1 MSISIFDIIVL
12 ALFLF
17 AVVRGAITGIFRQ
30 LGILVGVVIAL
41 LFTKLLSSLFSDL
54 VYNLTSGGTRLEG
67 TLYYT
72 LVFVVIVLLT
82 FIISILL
89 HKTTK
94 VLKIAWVDRLA
105 GAAFGGVKMLL
116 IAGVLLN
123 VYEGIY
129 KSIFD
134 TPPTPIESYS
144 YEPLLKSVSVVMDFI
159 GNYGITFGS

>member
-1 MSISIFDIIVL
+1 MVK
-12 ALFLF
+12 AEM
-17 AVVRGAITGIFRQ
+17 Q
-30 LGILVGVVIAL
+30 QQ
-41 LFTKLLSSLFSDL
+41 KL
-54 VYNLTSGGTRLEG
+54 N
-67 TLYYT
+67 
-72 LVFVVIVLLT
+72 LVFNTLIVILKLFKAIVIILT
-82 FIISILL
+82 QKKVANTL
-89 HKTTK
+89 K

-129 KSIFD
+129 KSIFG
-134 TPPTPIESYS
+134 TAPTPIESYS